1 MFTCEVCDKVY
12 TAQRSLSAHVKSV
25 HDGVKFTCDI
35 CLKSFTRKFKLNRH
49 KKNSHRESVI
59 RYAPPVVIGQ
69 PPSITPAI
77 APAITHAIA
86 STSGPWDETV
96 GDDAFLEAL
105 DDFEN
110 QGKKIHYS
118 MH

>member
-1 MFTCEVCDKVY
+1 MFTCEVCAKVY
-12 TAQRSLSAHVKSV
+12 TAKRSLSAHVKST

-69 PPSITPAI
+69 PPSITPEI
-77 APAITHAIA
+77 APAITPAIA
-86 STSGPWDETV
+86 PTSGPWD
-96 GDDAFLEAL
+96 GAICDDELLEIM
-105 DDFEN
+105 DDFEK